1 MEGKSLNSEIKS
13 SSSSSTQLYC
23 EFFWLVCCV
32 LAFLTAGVWFLL
44 IGVLDL
50 DSVVS
55 FFNWVLVPLSVGW
68 FLIGVLDLDSLRP
81 FSNWVL
87 VALVVLF
94 LGEELEL
101 IFGRYEDFLVVEE
114 VILIEFEDLEGV
126 GLSFWSCDLKLSF
139 SDLVMVEL
147 GLELGLTS
155 LVLFLVRESEKESF
169 DFESFVW
176 FLLEPKPETEVLICL
191 V

>member
-1 MEGKSLNSEIKS
+1 M
-13 SSSSSTQLYC
+13 
-23 EFFWLVCCV
+23 
-32 LAFLTAGVWFLL
+32 
-44 IGVLDL
+44 
-50 DSVVS
+50 S

-126 GLSFWSCDLKLSF
+126 GLSFWS
-139 SDLVMVEL
+139 
-147 GLELGLTS
+147 
-155 LVLFLVRESEKESF
+155 
-169 DFESFVW
+169 
-176 FLLEPKPETEVLICL
+176 
-191 V
+191 

>member
-23 EFFWLVCCV
+23 ELFWLVCCV

-50 DSVVS
+50 DSVMS

-126 GLSFWSCDLKLSF
+126 GLSFWS
-139 SDLVMVEL
+139 
-147 GLELGLTS
+147 
-155 LVLFLVRESEKESF
+155 
-169 DFESFVW
+169 
-176 FLLEPKPETEVLICL
+176 
-191 V
+191 